1 MRWKG
6 RVCFPFENRMVNRQA
21 EWVRIGG
28 ESLGEGSGFLG
39 LSQGGW
45 GQGGHV

>member
-6 RVCFPFENRMVNRQA
+6 RVCFPFEHRMANRQA
-21 EWVRIGG
+21 EWVRIGGG

-39 LSQGGW
+39 LS
-45 GQGGHV
+45 

>member
-6 RVCFPFENRMVNRQA
+6 RVCFPFEHRMANRQA

-28 ESLGEGSGFLG
+28 GRVWVKVADSS
-39 LSQGGW
+39 
-45 GQGGHV
+45 V